1 MKKFTN
7 HYHLQI
13 TGSLENDI
21 KEIREIIKSEFGI
34 NLCKAEIIR
43 LCTEYLINKT
53 LTERNS
59 NKKHYALKNALKEM
73 RYIQLVIF
81 IFEIDI
87 VRDMI
92 NKEIKPADFNSKD
105 AYYICLE
112 LRILNY
118 FLCKINEKKS

>member
-43 LCTEYLINKT
+43 LCTEYLIKKT
-53 LTERNS
+53 LTERNA

-73 RYIQLVIF
+73 RYI
-81 IFEIDI
+81 
-87 VRDMI
+87 
-92 NKEIKPADFNSKD
+92 
-105 AYYICLE
+105 
-112 LRILNY
+112 
-118 FLCKINEKKS
+118 